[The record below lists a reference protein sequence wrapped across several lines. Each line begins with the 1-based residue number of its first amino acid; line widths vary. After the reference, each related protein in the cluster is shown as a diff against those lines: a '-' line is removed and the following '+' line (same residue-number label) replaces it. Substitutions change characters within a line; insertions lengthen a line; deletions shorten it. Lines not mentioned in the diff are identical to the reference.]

1 MKMLLHVKI
10 PHTEFNAAVRDGS
23 AGEKMHRIIEA
34 SKPQSVFLTELN
46 GQRAALLI
54 VDMENESQIPA
65 FAEPWYLQFNAD
77 VEFHVV
83 MSPDDLERAGLEDLG
98 RKWR

>member
-1 MKMLLHVKI
+1 
-10 PHTEFNAAVRDGS
+10 
-23 AGEKMHRIIEA
+23 MHRIIEA